1 MRHVFAKDDE
11 AMRRPD
17 QRLMTVPSAVHI
29 GGTSKGDLLAVL
41 REHGIRLNTAADALF
56 DDHRFTTL
64 DGSRVIEIV
73 IRSVADLGFER
84 GATYGELT
92 TRASGLGWVE
102 CPLEVGPHLRLQF
115 LDQPEAPA
123 ASRAATQ
130 RAPPG
135 SITVA
140 SPPLDDTDE
149 TPKGFY
155 LMRFDGAL
163 WLRGYWSA
171 ADHVWSPDDVLL
183 FSNAS
188 PKTHE
193 ACRT

>member
-1 MRHVFAKDDE
+1 VA
-11 AMRRPD
+11 
-17 QRLMTVPSAVHI
+17 LPSAVRI

-41 REHGIRLNTAADALF
+41 RERGIRLNAAADALF
-56 DDHRFTTL
+56 DDHRFTML
-64 DGSRVIEIV
+64 DRSRLIDIV
-73 IRSVADLGFER
+73 VRSVAELGFER
-84 GATYGELT
+84 GATYAELT
-92 TRASGLGWVE
+92 TRASALGWAE

-123 ASRAATQ
+123 ESRATPQ

-135 SITVA
+135 SITIA
-140 SPPLDDTDE
+140 SPPLDDADG

-163 WLRGYWSA
+163 WLRGYWSG

-183 FSNAS
+183 FS
-188 PKTHE
+188 KG
-193 ACRT
+193 